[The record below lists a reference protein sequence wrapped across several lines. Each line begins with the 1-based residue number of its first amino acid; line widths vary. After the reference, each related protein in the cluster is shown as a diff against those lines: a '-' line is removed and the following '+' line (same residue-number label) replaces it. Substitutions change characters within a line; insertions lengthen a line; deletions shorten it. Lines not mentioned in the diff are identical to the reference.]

1 MIDKLI
7 GIPWWGK
14 ALCILALMA
23 VTSAVTFHYTS
34 QSYDK
39 EIGELTE
46 KIANKEAAIT
56 IANASI
62 DSLIVAI
69 EDQNKAYEDFAA
81 KRQGERAEAAKK
93 VATLE
98 AAAAKLRG
106 KIADLEKIKRPVV
119 DVAAMSTQQVAEE
132 IGECRRAVEINKAA
146 NTGELL

>member
-14 ALCILALMA
+14 ALAILVLMA
-23 VTSAVTFHYTS
+23 ATAAVTFHYTA
-34 QSYDK
+34 QSYAK
-39 EIGELTE
+39 ENGELSEALVNKTAALD
-46 KIANKEAAIT
+46 IAK
-56 IANASI
+56 ASI
-62 DSLIVAI
+62 DNLVDAI
-69 EDQNKAYEDFAA
+69 EDQNKAFEDFAA
-81 KRQGERAEAAKK
+81 TRQGERAEAAKK
-93 VATLE
+93 VAALV
-98 AAAAKLRG
+98 ADGVRIRG

>member
-14 ALCILALMA
+14 ALAILVLMA
-23 VTSAVTFHYTS
+23 ATAAVTFHYTS
-34 QSYDK
+34 QSYAK
-39 EIGELTE
+39 ENGELSEALVNKTAALD
-46 KIANKEAAIT
+46 IAK
-56 IANASI
+56 ASI
-62 DSLIVAI
+62 DNLVDAI
-69 EDQNKAYEDFAA
+69 EDQNKAFEDFAA
-81 KRQGERAEAAKK
+81 TRQGERAEAAKK
-93 VATLE
+93 VAALE
-98 AAAAKLRG
+98 ADGVRLRG